1 MWTRFPTREAALG
14 GFVCMRVTDCCV
26 IMITTYVARTRD
38 CYRSLYTRP
47 VRPRDVDET
56 TDRAAIGSRN
66 GGTAEKVGS
75 EESREGAV
83 AKDDAG
89 WNVFAG
95 VRRGGGDL
103 TLCDLFLG
111 YVGDGAGV

>member
-1 MWTRFPTREAALG
+1 MN
-14 GFVCMRVTDCCV
+14 VTDCCV
-26 IMITTYVARTRD
+26 IMITTYVARARD
-38 CYRSLYTRP
+38 CYRLTRD
-47 VRPRDVDET
+47 RYDRLVDEN
-56 TDRAAIGSRN
+56 DRAAS
-66 GGTAEKVGS
+66 GGKRGNAEKVGS
-75 EESREGAV
+75 EGRREGAV

>member
-1 MWTRFPTREAALG
+1 MRTTARRAG
-14 GFVCMRVTDCCV
+14 G
-26 IMITTYVARTRD
+26 
-38 CYRSLYTRP
+38 
-47 VRPRDVDET
+47 
-56 TDRAAIGSRN
+56 N

>member
-1 MWTRFPTREAALG
+1 MN
-14 GFVCMRVTDCCV
+14 VTDCCV
-26 IMITTYVARTRD
+26 IMITTYVVRTRD
-38 CYRSLYTRP
+38 CYRLTRD
-47 VRPRDVDET
+47 RYDRLVDET
-56 TDRAAIGSRN
+56 TDRAASGGKRRN
-66 GGTAEKVGS
+66 AEKVGS

-111 YVGDGAGV
+111 YVGDGTGV